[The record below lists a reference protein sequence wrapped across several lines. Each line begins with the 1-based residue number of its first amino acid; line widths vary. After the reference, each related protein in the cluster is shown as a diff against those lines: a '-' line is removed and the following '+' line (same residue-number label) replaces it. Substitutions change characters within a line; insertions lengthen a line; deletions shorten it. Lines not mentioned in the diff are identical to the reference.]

1 MAAEIVEARLP
12 GFVRH
17 LPPLAAFPAGPLL
30 TGALRALAR
39 RKPGLF
45 DRLGE
50 YAKERFFIDPTDLGF
65 AFTVVPD
72 GDRSFVSVV
81 GKKDAAGAPVV
92 VRGPILM
99 LLGLLDGTMDGDAL
113 FFRRIV
119 TISGRTEAVLALRNT
134 IEDAELKPADLL
146 GLTGAIAGL
155 ADRSILGGLDAA
167 RRILAVQAAAGRQEP

>member
-12 GFVRH
+12 GFVRL
-17 LPPLAAFPAGPLL
+17 LPPLVAFPAGPLL
-30 TGALRALAR
+30 TRALRSLAR

-50 YAKERFFIDPTDLGF
+50 FSKQRFFIDPSDLGF
-65 AFTVVPD
+65 AFTIVPD
-72 GDRSFVSVV
+72 GERSFVSVV
-81 GKKDAAGAPVV
+81 GKRDAAGARVV

-119 TISGRTEAVLALRNT
+119 TISGRTDAVLALRNA

-146 GLTGAIAGL
+146 GLTGTLAGIADSG
-155 ADRSILGGLDAA
+155 ILGGLGAA
-167 RRILAVQAAAGRQEP
+167 RRILAVPHAGNAKS